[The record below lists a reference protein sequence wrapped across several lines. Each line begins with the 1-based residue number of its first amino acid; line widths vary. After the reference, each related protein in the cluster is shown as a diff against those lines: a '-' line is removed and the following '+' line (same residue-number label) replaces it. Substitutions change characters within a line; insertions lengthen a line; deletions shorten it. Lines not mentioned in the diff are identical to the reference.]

1 MNLDL
6 FNRFARQLYKFA
18 SLKRIIVG
26 FFLVFFLKA
35 VAARFRPAS
44 PKEALKKHQRG
55 VTPSTRPPAI
65 LLM

>member
-1 MNLDL
+1 MMNLDL
-6 FNRFARQLYKFA
+6 FNQFAQQLYKFA
-18 SLKRIIVG
+18 SLKRIIVVFFGG
-26 FFLVFFLKA
+26 FFLQA
-35 VAARFRPAS
+35 AARFRPAS